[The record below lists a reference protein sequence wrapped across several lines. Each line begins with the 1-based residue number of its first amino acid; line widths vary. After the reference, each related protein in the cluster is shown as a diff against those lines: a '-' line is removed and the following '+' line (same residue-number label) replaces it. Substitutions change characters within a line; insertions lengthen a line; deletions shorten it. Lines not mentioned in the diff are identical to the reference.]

1 MRSSNGSLR
10 VQRGLVVMAIIGS
23 AGMVVAFAPGE
34 PHQQAQEFDRE
45 QVLRGRQMVIE
56 HGCGGCHGG
65 PLLTDM
71 QRHVVGTGR
80 GAEKETP
87 YDTPTLVEIW
97 RTAPYLHDGRA
108 RTLKDI
114 FDSTGNGWSH
124 SLSKRL
130 NESEIDDLAAYVL
143 TL

>member
-1 MRSSNGSLR
+1 
-10 VQRGLVVMAIIGS
+10 
-23 AGMVVAFAPGE
+23 
-34 PHQQAQEFDRE
+34 
-45 QVLRGRQMVIE
+45 
-56 HGCGGCHGG
+56 
-65 PLLTDM
+65 M
-71 QRHVVGTGR
+71 QRHVVGAGR

-124 SLSKRL
+124 SLSNRL
-130 NESEIDDLAAYVL
+130 NESEIDDLAAYVR